1 MQNINLLRVKQVR
14 MTSLNA
20 QEIQEQLVSLREDAR
35 NRSPGELSRVEN
47 VAQEFFQVKIFHIGI
62 CCISRYL
69 HPHLSSMFLATRRS
83 STLLLALESSLL
95 CCKLGD
101 FLTLTHWMETFPL

>member
-1 MQNINLLRVKQVR
+1 MR

-47 VAQEFFQVKIFHIGI
+47 VAQEFFQVKISTLTFVSLA
-62 CCISRYL
+62 SRYL
-69 HPHLSSMFLATRRS
+69 NPHLSSMFLATRRS

-101 FLTLTHWMETFPL
+101 FLTLTLWMEIFLL